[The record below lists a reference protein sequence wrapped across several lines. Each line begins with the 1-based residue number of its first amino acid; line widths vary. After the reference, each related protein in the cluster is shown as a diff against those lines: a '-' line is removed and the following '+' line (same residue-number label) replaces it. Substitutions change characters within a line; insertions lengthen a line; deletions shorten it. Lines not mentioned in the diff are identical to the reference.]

1 MGVVMLLQRGEKCGR
16 WQDAFILQKE
26 TSSFTDYSEYISS
39 WTEWTVIKE
48 DSHLAIAGG

>member
-16 WQDAFILQKE
+16 WQEAFILQKE

-39 WTEWTVIKE
+39 FVVNA
-48 DSHLAIAGG
+48 SHCEFLTKKNK